1 MLSANQAHIIASEV
15 SQAAQP
21 RLNSTSVDLKGEY
34 MSTYPCAEMAGFDP
48 EFIDLDHYIRLITER
63 IWEGGRIDDIRRY
76 YSDPCV
82 VETPSSVTSSV
93 EDVISGTRGTLAT
106 FPDRRL
112 LAEDIIQSGDAAG
125 GYLSSH
131 RIISTMTHVGDG
143 AFGKPTGRKIHVRTI
158 ADCVCKNNRIIHEWL
173 VRDQAAIAHHIG
185 IAPRELAQRWLN
197 ERGGWN
203 KPVAAAAPAGYVSH
217 VSEESLAQNY
227 ADAMQ
232 NFAHQRGQVALAY
245 DDAVHHIGPG
255 GCTLFGHDEVATFW
269 REFFGALEVQSF
281 VVEHLALQHG
291 NGRADRVALRW
302 RAQTLHHG
310 VGRYGAAT
318 GKQIEVMGIN
328 HAEFFNGR
336 VLREW
341 VLLDDVALWMQV
353 LRLQT

>member
-1 MLSANQAHIIASEV
+1 
-15 SQAAQP
+15 
-21 RLNSTSVDLKGEY
+21 
-34 MSTYPCAEMAGFDP
+34 MSTHQNADMSGFDP
-48 EFIDLDHYIRLITER
+48 EFRDLDQYIRVITER
-63 IWEGGRIDDIRRY
+63 IWEGRRIDDIRRY
-76 YSDPCV
+76 YTDTCV

-93 EDVISGTRGTLAT
+93 EDVVNGTKATLVT

-112 LAEDIIQSGDAAG
+112 LAEDIIQSGDAAR

-131 RIISTMTHVGDG
+131 RIISTMTHLGEG
-143 AFGKPTGRKIHVRTI
+143 AFGKPTGKKIHVRTI
-158 ADCVCKNNRIIHEWL
+158 ADCVCKDNRIIHEWL

-197 ERGGWN
+197 ERDGLN

-217 VSEESLAQNY
+217 VSEEPLAQNY
-227 ADAMQ
+227 ADAVQ
-232 NFAHQRGQVALAY
+232 NFAHQRGQVAHAY

-255 GCTLFGHDEVATFW
+255 GRTLFGHDEVATFW

-281 VVEHLALQHG
+281 VVEHLAMQHG

-310 VGRYGAAT
+310 TGRYGLPT
-318 GKQIEVMGIN
+318 GKPVEVMGIN
-328 HAEFFNGR
+328 HAELINGR

-341 VLLDDVALWMQV
+341 VLVDDVALWMQV
-353 LRLQT
+353 LSLQT